1 LIHARIPYGRGFAAI
16 AALVSALATHAGA
29 APPLAE
35 ALAGLPL
42 SDAQKAA
49 FARGEIVTAEPK
61 ATNERELSFALGF
74 VIRRPPAGI
83 VDDVLKGE
91 VLAKN
96 PDVVARGDLTSGAPA
111 EFAGLHLAG
120 PDAAQE
126 WVEAE
131 PGGKLNLSRQ
141 EIAGFTALSGS
152 SGAALQSA
160 VENQLHQ
167 ALPARV
173 QAYRERGLAGI
184 TPYARKHGDEKPGD
198 DLLAASR
205 ASGPIRTRAPGFQRL
220 LEGYPDGK
228 GPGFVERY
236 RWIVSKAGGEPTLLL
251 QHVFAMPDGE
261 AWGLTQRQYFVSTQ
275 YNAEQDAVLLQ
286 PVAEGTL
293 VIVMSRT
300 STDQVAG
307 FGGGAKRAIGSKMMG
322 KTLVEM
328 AERSRK
334 VLQP

>member
-1 LIHARIPYGRGFAAI
+1 MIRPRSLYHRLVPIAVLG
-16 AALVSALATHAGA
+16 AALAANASA
-29 APPLAE
+29 APPLSE

-61 ATNERELSFALGF
+61 ATNERELSFAVGF
-74 VIRRPPAGI
+74 VVKDPPAQI
-83 VDDVLKGE
+83 VDEVLKGA
-91 VLAKN
+91 VLARN
-96 PDVVARGDLTSGAPA
+96 PDVVAHGDLASGAPA
-111 EFAGLHLAG
+111 EFAALRLAG

-126 WVEAE
+126 WVEAK
-131 PGGKLNLSRQ
+131 PGGKLNLSGE
-141 EIAGFTALSGS
+141 EIAGFAALSGS
-152 SGAALQSA
+152 SGAPLQSA
-160 VENQLHQ
+160 VESQLHQ
-167 ALPARV
+167 ALSARV
-173 QAYRERGLAGI
+173 RAYRERGLAGMA
-184 TPYARKHGDEKPGD
+184 PYARGHGDEKPGD

-205 ASGPIRTRAPGFQRL
+205 ASGPIRARAPDFQKL

-236 RWIVSKAGGEPTLLL
+236 RWIVSKAGGEPTVLL

-261 AWGLTQRQYFVSTQ
+261 AWGMAQRQYWVSTQ

-293 VIVMSRT
+293 VILMSRT

-322 KTLVEM
+322 KALIAM
-328 AERSRK
+328 AERSRQ
-334 VLQP
+334 VLGR